1 MRNILIIAL
10 VAAILV
16 LVTKIVYDVRKLV
29 MSKKRIYT
37 VRVSSVE
44 AEAYFFVTTKKE
56 ANQIALDWRDKTG
69 VLNVET
75 SWMTEEDAQLF
86 QEILTEGFK
95 FEKHVGANGAEMY
108 VANMPAPKTPD

>member
-1 MRNILIIAL
+1 MRNLLIVAL

-29 MSKKRIYT
+29 MNKKRIYT
-37 VRVSSVE
+37 VRVSSVD

-56 ANQIALDWRDKTG
+56 AIKIALDWRDHTG
-69 VLNVET
+69 VLNVEP
-75 SWMTEEDAQLF
+75 SWMTEEDAKMF
-86 QEILTEGFK
+86 KEILTEGFK

-108 VANMPAPKTPD
+108 VGEMPATKTPD

>member
-1 MRNILIIAL
+1 MKNILIIAL
-10 VAAILV
+10 VAALLLLV
-16 LVTKIVYDVRKLV
+16 AKIVYDVRKLV

-56 ANQIALDWRDKTG
+56 ATKIALDWRGQTG
-69 VLNVET
+69 VLDLET
-75 SWMTEEDAQLF
+75 SWMTEEDAKLF
-86 QEILTEGFK
+86 KEILTEGFR

-108 VANMPAPKTPD
+108 VGNMPTTKTPD